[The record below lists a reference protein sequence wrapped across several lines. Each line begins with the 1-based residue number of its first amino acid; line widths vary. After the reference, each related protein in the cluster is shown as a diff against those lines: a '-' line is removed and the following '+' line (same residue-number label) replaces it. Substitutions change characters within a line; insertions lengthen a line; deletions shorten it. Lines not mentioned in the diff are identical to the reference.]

1 MRVESFL
8 EMGEGPGESKSRW
21 SLLFLFLFLFLFLAT
36 TPEGG
41 GTGGSDSSDK
51 DESDD
56 SKRLKFMTV
65 SLSPDEG
72 GGREADALREVGR
85 VGGEPLLSSLL
96 SLSSVS
102 R

>member
-1 MRVESFL
+1 MWVESFL
-8 EMGEGPGESKSRW
+8 ETGEGPGESKSRW
-21 SLLFLFLFLFLFLAT
+21 SSLFLFLFLFLAT

-41 GTGGSDSSDK
+41 GIGGSDSSDK

-56 SKRLKFMTV
+56 SKSLKFMRV
-65 SLSPDEG
+65 SSSPDEA
-72 GGREADALREVGR
+72 GGREADALCEVGR